1 MLNDCTDLS
10 HLPLQ
15 SGMIR
20 GEMGISIH
28 VWGRGELR
36 LAKYA

>member
-15 SGMIR
+15 SVTVVR
-20 GEMGISIH
+20 DEMGIPTH
-28 VWGRGELR
+28 VWGREELG
-36 LAKYA
+36 LAK